1 MLALFLDLSNCEV
14 KYSLYMENSI
24 LTLSSFP
31 KDLPAFVA
39 CSSLFEN
46 VH

>member
-1 MLALFLDLSNCEV
+1 MLALFLDLSNREV

-31 KDLPAFVA
+31 GDLPSSVA